1 MTDSKDYYLWHDE
14 NGEEHCRR
22 LFNVTEW
29 IIPGSD
35 GNLQEDIK
43 KALYHGFAN
52 HPPVTEVD
60 YEQEAEELVQTFA
73 GFAQYYKSQSQFV
86 TDGEYI
92 YEGKFN
98 HSMSDL
104 DIKRFPVEKR
114 MDTWGFYRYA
124 QEKQIQYENT
134 HDVDKLTFEP
144 IHTDWTWLYSFRDS
158 EPMGYVFREDRINKT
173 ITLGLL
179 DENKN
184 VIASIG
190 LMFEKS
196 GEEKIDPFLQRV
208 NANFYIEGEHCPTR
222 SGSPLNHKLSEALA
236 IYVEHNR
243 NELNQSYL
251 KEHEERERN
260 LPVSGFPGLFELYE
274 FELKDGERVTTPLI
288 NLDETDLAPCEA
300 VKNVL
305 LKEILPQWSYLRQ
318 INDDIDPFKYQR
330 LAERLNKT
338 VAITDGETVYL
349 VRLNMENLN
358 SPGMQLDPMGW
369 IEKAVEDPVLITGVE
384 IKKVT
389 KLNKMLPFDSDWAE
403 ELANGHY
410 LSGQKRHSR

>member
-1 MTDSKDYYLWHDE
+1 
-14 NGEEHCRR
+14 
-22 LFNVTEW
+22 
-29 IIPGSD
+29 
-35 GNLQEDIK
+35 
-43 KALYHGFAN
+43 
-52 HPPVTEVD
+52 
-60 YEQEAEELVQTFA
+60 
-73 GFAQYYKSQSQFV
+73 
-86 TDGEYI
+86 
-92 YEGKFN
+92 
-98 HSMSDL
+98 
-104 DIKRFPVEKR
+104 
-114 MDTWGFYRYA
+114 
-124 QEKQIQYENT
+124 
-134 HDVDKLTFEP
+134 
-144 IHTDWTWLYSFRDS
+144 
-158 EPMGYVFREDRINKT
+158 MGYVFREDRINKT
-173 ITLGLL
+173 ITFGLL
-179 DENKN
+179 DEKKN

-196 GEEKIDPFLQRV
+196 GEEEIDPFLQRV
-208 NANFYIEGEHCPTR
+208 NASFYVEGEHCPTR
-222 SGSPLNHKLSEALA
+222 GGSPLNHKLSEALA

-251 KEHEERERN
+251 KEREERARD

-349 VRLNMENLN
+349 VRLNTENLN

-369 IEKAVEDPVLITGVE
+369 IEKAVEDPELITGVE

-389 KLNKMLPFDSDWAE
+389 KINKMLPFDSDWAE